1 MQVYVSL
8 NSAFTRISRD
18 HAIVL
23 LDQRGTGSS
32 SLQSCEYPEEW
43 QQPADPM
50 SVALGIGPADYD
62 EFLSIEAFRFE
73 P

>member
-1 MQVYVSL
+1 
-8 NSAFTRISRD
+8 
-18 HAIVL
+18 
-23 LDQRGTGSS
+23 
-32 SLQSCEYPEEW
+32 
-43 QQPADPM
+43 M